1 MLTDIDRK
9 DWGAMIPVSR
19 WNSSGEATEGLS
31 WVAVIEGEK
40 ETSIHE
46 HDCPSLVVV
55 IEGCVEVLTE
65 NRKFTLSPCQEM
77 RIPAGIKHKI
87 SGLADKSVLLE
98 TYDRVNQ
105 YGEYN
110 ITRHEGWGDDTEA
123 QVVSE

>member
-1 MLTDIDRK
+1 MLADIVRK

-19 WNSSGEATEGLS
+19 WGSSGESTEGLS

-46 HDCPSLVVV
+46 HDCPSCIVV

-65 NRKFTLSPCQEM
+65 TKQFTLSPCQEM

-87 SGLADKSVLLE
+87 CGLAERSVLLE

-110 ITRHEGWGDDTEA
+110 ITRHDGWGDETEVQA
-123 QVVSE
+123 DVE